1 MSTTTDVSF
10 LFDIPVEIVVEL
22 GRTQMTVR
30 ELSELQAE
38 DVVPLDRLAGQALD
52 LKAGGQTV
60 ARGEVFFEGDRMS
73 LRITDLIGT
82 PEKGGE

>member
-1 MSTTTDVSF
+1 MSTTADVSF

-73 LRITDLIGT
+73 LRITDLTGT
-82 PEKGGE
+82 PDQGGK

>member
-1 MSTTTDVSF
+1 MSTKAEVSF
-10 LFDIPVEIVVEL
+10 HFNIPVEIVVEL
-22 GRTQMTVR
+22 GRSQMTVR

-60 ARGEVFFEGDRMS
+60 ARSEVFFEGDRMS
-73 LRITDLIGT
+73 LRITNLIGT
-82 PEKGGE
+82 SGQGGQ